1 MRRMFR
7 SMSRRRASA
16 GKIIKISV
24 VGAGFSRP
32 CDYQGIINMMLLDE
46 KNLRCDKINEDLVI
60 YQIKN
65 GLLFGTDALKLADF
79 ICSEHM
85 GIYKNALEFGTGSGV
100 ISLLLSRRGKI
111 NNIYAVEIQ
120 EIYAELA
127 KFNAEYNN
135 LSNRIKI
142 IHGDLKDCDNLYY
155 DENRILPHS
164 VDMIFTNPPYI
175 KYDEKVA
182 GGAGMLSGLDYK
194 NISRKEISCTIYDIL
209 KSAARL
215 LKNGGDF
222 YIVYRPDRFQSLFS
236 AMIRNNITPKKIAFV
251 YANQS
256 NKASLVLIKGRQ
268 GAGEGLIAENIFI

>member
-1 MRRMFR
+1 
-7 SMSRRRASA
+7 
-16 GKIIKISV
+16 
-24 VGAGFSRP
+24 
-32 CDYQGIINMMLLDE
+32 MLEE
-46 KNLRCDKINEDLVI
+46 KNPRNYRIDKINDDLII

-79 ICSEHM
+79 ICGEHM

-100 ISLLLSRRGKI
+100 IALLLARRGKT
-111 NNIYAVEIQ
+111 NHIYAVEIQ

-127 KFNAEYNN
+127 ECNVKLNN
-135 LSNRIKI
+135 LADKIKI
-142 IHGDLKDCDNLYY
+142 IRGDLKDSDNLYY
-155 DENRILPHS
+155 DNMRILPHS

-175 KYDEKVA
+175 KYDGNAK
-182 GGAGMLSGLDYK
+182 GGAGMLSDLDYK
-194 NISRKEISCTIYDIL
+194 NISRREISCTIYDIL

-236 AMIRNNITPKKIAFV
+236 AMVSNDITPKKIVFV
-251 YANQS
+251 YANQN

-268 GAGEGLIAENIFI
+268 GAGEGLIVENIFI

>member
-1 MRRMFR
+1 M
-7 SMSRRRASA
+7 
-16 GKIIKISV
+16 
-24 VGAGFSRP
+24 
-32 CDYQGIINMMLLDE
+32 LDE
-46 KNLRCDKINEDLVI
+46 KNLRCDKINEDLII

-79 ICSEHM
+79 ICTEYM

-100 ISLLLSRRGKI
+100 IALLLAKRNKI

-120 EIYAELA
+120 EIYAKLA

-142 IHGDLKDCDNLYY
+142 IHDDLKNCDNLYY
-155 DENRILPHS
+155 NNTRILPHS
-164 VDMIFTNPPYI
+164 IDMIFTNPPYI
-175 KYDEKVA
+175 KYTKDT
-182 GGAGMLSGLDYK
+182 GSSGMLSELDYK
-194 NISRKEISCTIYDIL
+194 NISRREISCTVDDIL

-236 AMIRNNITPKKIAFV
+236 AMITHNITPKKLVFV

-256 NKASLVLIKGRQ
+256 SKASLVLIKGRQ
-268 GAGEGLIAENIFI
+268 GAGEGLVVENIFI